1 MRTVE
6 EIYSEL
12 AAEFARRTGQ
22 EAGQS
27 GEMTARLYAVAAQVY
42 ALEAQNEWTARQ
54 CFPQTAA
61 GEHLDMHATL
71 RGMARR
77 EAGRAQG
84 VLRFSVDRA
93 ATTDLSIP
101 VGTVCM
107 TVDQM
112 RFETTEEGKI
122 PAGSTWGEVCA
133 RAVEPGRNGNV
144 GSGTVLSMAVAPV
157 GVSRCGNPAPFGG
170 GTDREGDE
178 ELRQRVLETFKRLPN
193 GANAAFYEMGAMR
206 FPEVAAAAV
215 LPRRRGIGTVDVAVA
230 TAAGMPDAPLLEQI
244 RDYYRERREI
254 AVDVAVMAP
263 EAKQVR
269 VAVGIAPAEGQDFQ
283 AVKARVEGVV
293 AAWFG
298 GGRLGKGVLR
308 AELGQII
315 FGVEGVA
322 NYVITEPAADVPA
335 VADQL
340 PRLENLTVTR
350 LEGST

>member
-12 AAEFARRTGQ
+12 AAEFAARTGQ

-27 GEMTARLYAVAAQVY
+27 GEMAARLYAVAAQVC
-42 ALEAQNEWTARQ
+42 ALEAQSEWTARQ

-61 GEHLDMHATL
+61 GEHLDMHAVL
-71 RGMARR
+71 RGIVRR

-84 VLRFSVDRA
+84 TLRFSVDRA
-93 ATTDLSIP
+93 AAADLDIP

-107 TVDQM
+107 TAGQV

-122 PAGSTWGEVCA
+122 PAGSTWGEV
-133 RAVEPGRNGNV
+133 RAQAVAPGHSGNV

-157 GVSRCGNPAPFGG
+157 GVSRCGNPTPFGG

-178 ELRQRVLETFKRLPN
+178 ELRLRVLETFKRLPN
-193 GANAAFYEMGAMR
+193 GANAAFYEMGAMG

-215 LPRRRGIGTVDVAVA
+215 LPRRRGIGTVDVVVA
-230 TAAGMPDAPLLEQI
+230 TAAGMPDALLLERI

-254 AVDVAVMAP
+254 AVDVAVVKP
-263 EAKQVR
+263 EAKQVH
-269 VAVGIAPAEGQDFQ
+269 VAAEIAPAEGQDFQ
-283 AVKARVEGVV
+283 AVKAKVEGAV
-293 AAWFG
+293 AAWFN
-298 GGRLGKGVLR
+298 GGRLGKAVLR
-308 AELGQII
+308 AELGQLI

-322 NYVITEPAADVPA
+322 NYAVTAPAADVVIA
-335 VADQL
+335 ADQL
-340 PRLENLTVTR
+340 PRLGNLTVTR
-350 LEGST
+350 LGGGT